1 MDAWLI
7 VFQDIVEFGVGERQ
21 FDAALLIRRNLVG
34 IVDEGD
40 GLLTQDEVLGGEHVH
55 GVEVTLILQF
65 LEAANTDIRTEG
77 FLKAA
82 AQPLLIARHKD
93 VGECELTTCEVF
105 EVHRQMLV
113 DAMGTALIIIEVDMI
128 NGCIVTTL
136 FR

>member
-40 GLLTQDEVLGGEHVH
+40 GLLSQDKILGGEHVH
-55 GVEVTLILQF
+55 GIEVTLILQF
-65 LEAANTDIRTEG
+65 LKAADTDIRTEG

-105 EVHRQMLV
+105 EVHRQMLIN
-113 DAMGTALIIIEVDMI
+113 AMGTALIIVEIDMI
-128 NGCIVTTL
+128 DIGVLIAL